1 MALFSIVQC
10 AHKPMRYL
18 AIEVMLPALFLLGT
32 APGGETDLQKGPNT
46 PSAAVDQ
53 RQVDRD
59 LLAAVESGKADAIA
73 ELVGRGANPNLRAA
87 DDTPLLHV
95 AAKRGWHEVVA
106 ALIQAGADI
115 NALDGEGNSPLHVAA
130 TICDMQ
136 KHFGLVMEDIRLIQA
151 NRLIV
156 ELLLRRNCEV
166 GIRSKQ
172 GVTPLHIAAGGNEEL
187 VERLLQRKAPANVA
201 DQSGRTPLH
210 RAAEVGRVKI
220 IDLLLAAGARV
231 NVKDAGGQTPLHG
244 AAKTRSAE
252 AVERLL
258 AKGADV
264 NAGAGG
270 SKVTPLH
277 LAARRGNVEVASCLL
292 KHGANRGAQDHF
304 GYTPLHYA
312 VDALNREDLTKV
324 LMDADNVKARSSNG
338 VTALHMAASRGHDR
352 AVLLLIQAGADVNA
366 VASQSSWTR
375 DGTPLDNALFG
386 DREQAIRRATI
397 KILVQHGA
405 KTAAELEGRQ

>member
-1 MALFSIVQC
+1 
-10 AHKPMRYL
+10 MRYL
-18 AIEVMLPALFLLGT
+18 VIEAMLPALLLLGT
-32 APGGETDLQKGPNT
+32 APGGETNLQKGPNA
-46 PSAAVDQ
+46 PSAA
-53 RQVDRD
+53 
-59 LLAAVESGKADAIA
+59 
-73 ELVGRGANPNLRAA
+73 
-87 DDTPLLHV
+87 DD
-95 AAKRGWHEVVA
+95 G
-106 ALIQAGADI
+106 
-115 NALDGEGNSPLHVAA
+115 
-130 TICDMQ
+130 
-136 KHFGLVMEDIRLIQA
+136 
-151 NRLIV
+151 
-156 ELLLRRNCEV
+156 
-166 GIRSKQ
+166 
-172 GVTPLHIAAGGNEEL
+172 TPLHIAAGGNVKL
-187 VERLLQRKAPANVA
+187 VQRLLEKMAPVNVA
-201 DQSGRTPLH
+201 DRSGRMPLH

-220 IDLLLAAGARV
+220 VDLLLAAGARAD
-231 NVKDAGGQTPLHG
+231 VKDADGRTPLHA

-264 NAGAGG
+264 NAVAR
-270 SKVTPLH
+270 KVTPLH

-324 LMDADNVKARSSNG
+324 LMDANNVKARSTNG
-338 VTALHMAASRGHDR
+338 VTPLHMAASRGHDQ
-352 AVLLLIQAGADVNA
+352 AVLLLLQAGADVNA
-366 VASQSSWTR
+366 VAGQSSWTR